1 MVASQVCEIFYIL
14 TYLYSPVLVHEVT
27 FVIFVYLAFPEL
39 HSLWQNEERA
49 ATVTKKTYEIWHRR
63 HDYWLLA
70 GIIKYP
76 YPEKPVLSP
85 CALNLVVKVTVL
97 GLTRTLS
104 VRVLLSFSRV
114 KEMVGGGF

>member
-1 MVASQVCEIFYIL
+1 MRKL
-14 TYLYSPVLVHEVT
+14 L
-27 FVIFVYLAFPEL
+27 VIFVYLAFPEL

-76 YPEKPVLSP
+76 YPGKPVLSP

-97 GLTRTLS
+97 GLTGTHS
-104 VRVLLSFSRV
+104 VRECFYHSV
-114 KEMVGGGF
+114 E